1 MHITKAVITA
11 AGRNQRAL
19 PMQTLTDRDGAEK
32 SVLAILVEEALSAGI
47 DEIAVIVAPGD
58 EGPYA
63 AVVGDHAGRLHFI
76 PQTDP
81 RGYGHAIYCA
91 KPFVGDAPFLHLVGD
106 HLYVSADT
114 QSCAQ
119 QLVAVAEAENCAVSA
134 VQATR
139 ENLLP
144 YYGTVGGKRVPGRKD
159 LYEIDTVI
167 EKPTPTEAEL
177 RLIVPGLRAGHYLC
191 FFGMHVLTPAVMEIL
206 ESRIMNQESRIG
218 ESANQRVDESTPNYH
233 PTTQNPKPKTNITL
247 SEALAM
253 LATRE
258 KYLALEE
265 RALRYD
271 VGVKYGL
278 LIAQLALALSG
289 NDREEL
295 LTRLVEMLATREL
308 RRGA

>member
-11 AGRNQRAL
+11 AGRNQRTL

-47 DEIAVIVAPGD
+47 DEIAVVVAPGD

-63 AVVGDHAGRLHFI
+63 ATVGDHAGRLHFI

-206 ESRIMNQESRIG
+206 ESRISETRIS
-218 ESANQRVDESTPNYH
+218 ESANQR
-233 PTTQNPKPKTNITL
+233 ITL
-247 SEALAM
+247 SEALAV

-278 LIAQLALALSG
+278 VIAQLALALSG
-289 NDREEL
+289 GDREEI

>member
-11 AGRNQRAL
+11 AGRNQRTL

-32 SVLAILVEEALSAGI
+32 SVLGILVEEALSAGV
-47 DEIAVIVAPGD
+47 DEIAIVVAPGD

-63 AVVGDHAGRLHFI
+63 AAVGDHAGRLHFI
-76 PQTDP
+76 PQIDP

-106 HLYVSADT
+106 HLYVSGDT

-119 QLVAVAEAENCAVSA
+119 QLVAVAETEDCAVSA

-144 YYGTVGGKRVPGRKD
+144 YYGTVGGKRVSGRKD

-177 RLIVPGLRAGHYLC
+177 HLIVPGLRAGHYLC

-206 ESRIMNQESRIG
+206 ESRVSEP
-218 ESANQRVDESTPNYH
+218 ANQR
-233 PTTQNPKPKTNITL
+233 ITL
-247 SEALAM
+247 SEALAV

-278 LIAQLALALSG
+278 LVAQLALALSG
-289 NDREEL
+289 DDRDEVL
-295 LTRLVEMLATREL
+295 ARLVELLATREL
-308 RRGA
+308 RRGV